1 MNKFESNLEQL
12 KEIDV
17 NGFAYELIRE
27 VLLPDILGQDH
38 SSMMY
43 FAGKL
48 LARKFPQESWEKI
61 PEFFHDA
68 GWGTLTMVHSKKQEI
83 EFELEGSLVSNRL
96 TYQKEPCFQ
105 MEAGFIAEQIQ
116 LLNEHVAESY
126 EQVKKRADKVILTVK
141 WDLRDP
147 S

>member
-12 KEIDV
+12 KEIEV

-48 LARKFPQESWEKI
+48 L
-61 PEFFHDA
+61 
-68 GWGTLTMVHSKKQEI
+68 
-83 EFELEGSLVSNRL
+83 
-96 TYQKEPCFQ
+96 
-105 MEAGFIAEQIQ
+105 
-116 LLNEHVAESY
+116 
-126 EQVKKRADKVILTVK
+126 
-141 WDLRDP
+141 
-147 S
+147 

>member
-12 KEIDV
+12 KEIEV

-48 LARKFPQESWEKI
+48 LARNFLKSHGKRSPNFSMMP
-61 PEFFHDA
+61 D
-68 GWGTLTMVHSKKQEI
+68 G
-83 EFELEGSLVSNRL
+83 ELSRWS
-96 TYQKEPCFQ
+96 
-105 MEAGFIAEQIQ
+105 
-116 LLNEHVAESY
+116 
-126 EQVKKRADKVILTVK
+126 ILKTGN
-141 WDLRDP
+141 
-147 S
+147 

>member
-12 KEIDV
+12 KEIEV

-68 GWGTLTMVHSKKQEI
+68 GWGTLTMVHSKNRKLSLSSKVHLYQIDLPIKRSHAFRWKQV
-83 EFELEGSLVSNRL
+83 L
-96 TYQKEPCFQ
+96 
-105 MEAGFIAEQIQ
+105 
-116 LLNEHVAESY
+116 LLNKS
-126 EQVKKRADKVILTVK
+126 
-141 WDLRDP
+141 
-147 S
+147 SF

>member
-12 KEIDV
+12 KEIEV

-83 EFELEGSLVSNRL
+83 EFELEGPLVSNRL
-96 TYQKEPCFQ
+96 TYQKGAMLSDGSRFYC
-105 MEAGFIAEQIQ
+105 
-116 LLNEHVAESY
+116 
-126 EQVKKRADKVILTVK
+126 
-141 WDLRDP
+141 
-147 S
+147 

>member
-12 KEIDV
+12 KEIEV

-48 LARKFPQESWEKI
+48 LAGKFPQESWEKI
-61 PEFFHDA
+61 PNFSMLPD
-68 GWGTLTMVHSKKQEI
+68 GGLSQWSIRKNRKLSLSSKVH
-83 EFELEGSLVSNRL
+83 
-96 TYQKEPCFQ
+96 
-105 MEAGFIAEQIQ
+105 
-116 LLNEHVAESY
+116 
-126 EQVKKRADKVILTVK
+126 
-141 WDLRDP
+141 
-147 S
+147 